1 MFAVLCGIIIIMPL
15 ENVGTFVL
23 SSDALNSHG
32 MRVITSGIDISRFQS
47 NPIMLYNHLRTT
59 SGWFS
64 DNATTDSVLPIGVW
78 KNITRSAG
86 QLTAEA
92 WVDYEDEFAA
102 KIGDKVKSGVIRAVS
117 IGFKALAYSDAP
129 EDKVIGQDA
138 ETITKA
144 EILEASLVDIPSNPD
159 ALILN
164 SMGQRVELGE
174 KTKGDNIFFINT
186 HYRVENQNSMN
197 EKNLFAAVQ
206 EKFKAWFGKE
216 IKDEAEAIELLSS
229 AAKPEGADTAAIE
242 AKFSALL
249 DAKAAEI
256 KLGYEGL
263 VDSLTEQ
270 VIALAAQVEE
280 LGKAKETAT
289 QVQQAVN
296 VQNGKVTELAAKLA
310 AMQAGRSGGQP
321 PVETVAAE
329 KVDLSTEEGQ
339 QKAGAMAARS
349 MTEALKIAQGKVKVK
364 MN

>member
-1 MFAVLCGIIIIMPL
+1 MPL

-23 SSDALNSHG
+23 SSDSLNSHG
-32 MRVITSGIDISRFQS
+32 MRVLTSGIDISRFQS
-47 NPIMLYNHLRTT
+47 NPIMLYNHLRTAK
-59 SGWFS
+59 GWF
-64 DNATTDSVLPIGVW
+64 DEVATTDSILPIGVW

-129 EDKVIGQDA
+129 EDKVLGQDG

-174 KTKGDNIFFINT
+174 KTKGDNLFFINT

-216 IKDEAEAIELLSS
+216 IKDEAEAVEFLAS
-229 AAKPEGADTAAIE
+229 AEKPEGVDAAAIE
-242 AKFSALL
+242 TKLAGMIE
-249 DAKAAEI
+249 AKASEI

-280 LGKAKETAT
+280 LGKAKETAAKVEET
-289 QVQQAVN
+289 VTA
-296 VQNGKVTELAAKLA
+296 QNSKVTELAAKLA
-310 AMQAGRSGGQP
+310 AMQAGRTGEQAK
-321 PVETVAAE
+321 VEPVAAE
-329 KVDLSTEEGQ
+329 KVDLSTPEGQ
-339 QKAGAMAARS
+339 QKAGEMAKLS
-349 MTEALKIAQGKVKVK
+349 MAETLKIAQGKVK